1 MPTLFIGKVYNPH
14 IGIFTIG
21 NIFVP
26 CAKHVI
32 NPKLIFVMFKVS
44 IHNKKYHQTIICPIH
59 IYYLY
64 KFLSMNYQKIYLHEH
79 SVSFKNRNL
88 LLTSFWNGKIPSTF
102 FLAASLTRKDSCRA
116 LDKKYLIILLD
127 SIIPYYSHKSFKCL
141 KFVRRWCVFGE
152 YWD

>member
-1 MPTLFIGKVYNPH
+1 MPTLFIGKLYNPH

-26 CAKHVI
+26 CTKHVTTL
-32 NPKLIFVMFKVS
+32 KLIFAILKLY
-44 IHNKKYHQTIICPIH
+44 IHNKNILPNINMFNISKV
-59 IYYLY
+59 
-64 KFLSMNYQKIYLHEH
+64 NYQNIYLHEH

-116 LDKKYLIILLD
+116 SDKKYLIILLD

>member
-26 CAKHVI
+26 CTKHVTTL
-32 NPKLIFVMFKVS
+32 KLILQFWRYLFT
-44 IHNKKYHQTIICPIH
+44 IKKYCQTLICPIH
-59 IYYLY
+59 IYHLY
-64 KFLSMNYQKIYLHEH
+64 KFLSTNCQKIYLHEH

-116 LDKKYLIILLD
+116 SDKKYLIILLD

-152 YWD
+152 